1 MLVAVQ
7 SDDRLHAAALPAE
20 VGGAHWI
27 EDASGFRLAFVEA
40 REGRWQIDPCAS
52 VRVRGLDGGARPMI
66 DLDPRKHLV
75 LNLEGEDDR
84 AWCVLFSP
92 DSESTLKSRVYGFSG
107 EAEVTVGRARD
118 NTIVYDNR
126 FVSSRHV
133 RLAYADGA
141 WSVVDE
147 HSSNGVFVNG
157 RRIEA
162 GSALALS
169 FGDVVTVLGL
179 HIALGA
185 GFFSCND
192 PDGAVSVE
200 QGTFVLYRALSPD
213 PIEDARQLERPYF
226 YPALRFARTVG
237 KASFTV
243 DAPPQPEKPEEMS
256 LAMRIGPSL
265 VMALASV
272 LSASMFVAMMA
283 EQGSSMMRAIP
294 MVAMAVAMLAGSVL
308 WPILSQRNQRKQR
321 ARKEAQRRASYSQ
334 YLSRVLSDIAQEE
347 ASQREILSENRISV
361 QECLRRAHAGD
372 ARLMDRTPLHGDY
385 LDVRLG
391 LGEEPLLA
399 DIRFPDSHFSL
410 DEDDLREAVD
420 AQAREPRVLHDVPVA
435 CPLIEKHVL
444 GIIGNPVQAR
454 AFVRGMLVQV
464 AALCSYEDVK
474 LVMLCDRVQH
484 DEWSFVSHL
493 PHCFSDDRA
502 MRYYACGLEEAGEL
516 GMFLERVIDERRR
529 ADRFDARDA
538 KPYYVV
544 VCASEQLADKADI
557 VRAIVSERENRG
569 VSLVA
574 IAPAM
579 QDLPKECRSVVEL
592 EGEAGYLLDRDDP
605 TGNRKRFNPDIAVSC
620 DAAGEFAFS
629 LGKVRLDLATQSQRI
644 PARLGFLEMQG
655 AGNVGHL
662 NVASRW
668 RESNASASLACCV
681 GVDAQGEPFLLNL
694 HEKFHGPHGLI
705 AGTTGSGKSEFIIT
719 YILSMAVTYSPD
731 DVAFV
736 LIDYKG
742 GGLAKAFDNDHVR
755 LPHLAGVITNLDGAA
770 ITRSLVSIKSELKRR
785 QALFNR
791 ARDVVGGDNVDI
803 YGYLDLFR
811 QGKMTE
817 PCPHLFI
824 VADEFAELK
833 QQEPEFMDELI
844 SAARIGRSL
853 GVHLILATQKPSGVV
868 NDQIWSNSRFKVCL
882 KVADEADSRELIK
895 RPDAAE
901 LTQAGRFYLLVGYN
915 EYFALGQSGYAGTR
929 YVPRERFAA
938 TKDDSVV
945 LVSDTGRPLVAVK
958 PQRTVAGD
966 DDRPESVAVLTLVQE
981 LARSAGLRARQLWLE
996 PVPAMVTV
1004 DGLATKYA
1012 RDLGAAPG
1020 ASELD
1025 PLVGELDDPAR
1036 QHQEALRLPLSREGS
1051 VLVYGTAE
1059 SGAETVLYAALYA
1072 LMRSCDASQLH
1083 AYALDFG
1090 SESLKAFAAAPQLG
1104 DVVCAGDDE
1113 KVRRFFDFIEAEA
1126 NERRVQLS
1134 EYGGSY
1140 ARYRAAGGTKPA
1152 LLVILNDVA
1161 AFLEAYPKLEDRLAR
1176 LTREAGRGGVYL
1188 IMTAA
1193 GTSSVRVRMR
1203 QTFRQVLACNLADVS
1218 DYGMIFGSMRGLPQ
1232 PSGFARGLM
1241 KTDEGVFEFQGA
1253 HLCESGDD
1261 FRFAAEF
1268 CAEQAASSIERG
1280 IEPAPP
1286 VPMVPEHVTAELL
1299 AAYDVPPACVPYGVY
1314 DDTLEAAWFDFS
1326 EVPLARC
1333 VFQRR
1338 KSGVSFGKA
1347 LLTVV
1352 GQLSGWEAALLDFSQ
1367 LFGDEKPAGCVFAT
1381 RKDDFADSYLK
1392 GLMRKPARD
1401 EGEGRLL
1408 LVVTGLAGFIGRL
1421 PFDEN
1426 AALKNYL
1433 KGMRAR
1439 DGICVLLVDTLNEAA
1454 YNYED
1459 WFKTHLTS
1467 RDGLWVGPGVDSQN
1481 AISMTYSFN
1490 LASGEDKR
1498 AARGYAI
1505 DDGAARLAHVVSD
1518 LASDGDEEVPS

>member
-1 MLVAVQ
+1 MLVTIQ
-7 SDDRLHAAALPAE
+7 SDDRLHAVALPAE

-40 REGRWQIDPCAS
+40 RDSCWQIDPCAT
-52 VRVRGLDGGARPMI
+52 VRVRGLDGSAHPTI
-66 DLDPRKHLV
+66 DLDPCRYHV
-75 LNLEGEDDR
+75 LNLEGEDGR
-84 AWCVLFSP
+84 TWCVLLSP
-92 DSESTLKSRVYGFSG
+92 DSESTLRSRVYGFSG
-107 EAEVTVGRARD
+107 ETEITVGRARG
-118 NTIVYDNR
+118 NTITYDNR
-126 FVSSRHV
+126 FVSSRHACL
-133 RLAYADGA
+133 RYADGA
-141 WSVVDE
+141 WSIVDE
-147 HSSNGVFVNG
+147 QSSNGVFVNG
-157 RRIEA
+157 QRVEA
-162 GSALALS
+162 GFEHALS

-200 QGTFVLYRALSPD
+200 QKAFVLYEASPPD
-213 PIEDARQLERPYF
+213 PIEDVRQPERVYF
-226 YPALRFARTVG
+226 YPALRFARTVR
-237 KASFTV
+237 KKSFSV
-243 DAPPQPEKPEEMS
+243 DAPPQPDKPEEMS

-272 LSASMFVAMMA
+272 LSASTFVAMMA

-321 ARKEAQRRASYSQ
+321 VRKEAQRRASYSQ
-334 YLSRVLSDIAQEE
+334 YLSRVLSDIAQEQ
-347 ASQREILSENRISV
+347 ALQREILSENRITV
-361 QECLRRAHAGD
+361 QECLYRAHASD
-372 ARLMDRTPLHGDY
+372 VRLMDRTPLHSDY

-420 AQAREPRVLHDVPVA
+420 AQAHEPRVLHDVPVA
-435 CPLIEKHVL
+435 YPLIEKHVL
-444 GIIGNPVQAR
+444 GVIGNLAQAH

-474 LVMLCDRVQH
+474 LIMLCDRAQH

-493 PHCFSDDRA
+493 PHCFSDDRS
-502 MRYYACGLEEAGEL
+502 MRYYACSLEEAGEL

-557 VRAIVSERENRG
+557 VRAIVAERENRG

-574 IAPAM
+574 IAPTM

-605 TGNRKRFNPDIAVSC
+605 AGNRKRFNPDIAVSG
-620 DAAGEFAFS
+620 DSAEEFAFS
-629 LGKVRLDLATQSQRI
+629 LGKVRLDLATQNQRI

-655 AGNVGHL
+655 AGNVEHL
-662 NVASRW
+662 NVALRW
-668 RESNASASLACCV
+668 HESNASASLACCV

-694 HEKFHGPHGLI
+694 HERFHGPHGLI

-742 GGLAKAFDNDHVR
+742 GGLAKAFDNEHVR

-785 QALFNR
+785 QELFNR

-803 YGYLDLFR
+803 YDYLDLFR

-929 YVPRERFAA
+929 YMPRERFAT

-945 LVSDTGRPLVAVK
+945 LVSNTGRPLVAVK
-958 PQRTVAGD
+958 PQQVVAGD
-966 DDRPESVAVLTLVQE
+966 EDRPESVAVLALVQE
-981 LARSAGLRARQLWLE
+981 VARSAGLRARQLWLE

-1004 DGLATKYA
+1004 DGLAAKYA
-1012 RDLGAAPG
+1012 FDLEETSDAF
-1020 ASELD
+1020 ELN

-1036 QHQEALRLPLSREGS
+1036 QHQEALRLPLTREGS

-1059 SGAETVLYAALYA
+1059 SGVETVLYAALYA
-1072 LMRSCDASQLH
+1072 LLRGCDASQLQV
-1083 AYALDFG
+1083 YALDFG
-1090 SESLKAFAAAPQLG
+1090 SESLKAFVPAPQVG

-1126 NERRVQLS
+1126 NERRVLLS
-1134 EYGGSY
+1134 EHGGSY
-1140 ARYRAAGGTKPA
+1140 ARYRAAGGMKPA
-1152 LLVILNDVA
+1152 LVVILNDVA

-1193 GTSSVRVRMR
+1193 STSSVRVRMR
-1203 QTFRQVLACNLADVS
+1203 QTFRQVLACNLADTS

-1232 PSGFARGLM
+1232 PNGFARGLA

-1268 CAEQAASSIERG
+1268 CVEQAVLSSERG

-1286 VPMVPEHVTAELL
+1286 VPTVPEQVTAEMLV
-1299 AAYDVPPACVPYGVY
+1299 AYDVPPACVPYGIY
-1314 DDTLEAAWFDFS
+1314 DDTLDVAYFDFREHCIS
-1326 EVPLARC
+1326 RIL
-1333 VFQRR
+1333 FSKRR
-1338 KSGVSFGKA
+1338 DGISTVRALIDFVSTACGWRTVVLDVGKLFAGRTSQCAFESQNDSGVLPTIKRLMLDVSQRGNCLEPDT
-1347 LLTVV
+1347 LLLIT
-1352 GQLSGWEAALLDFSQ
+1352 GI
-1367 LFGDEKPAGCVFAT
+1367 AG
-1381 RKDDFADSYLK
+1381 YL
-1392 GLMRKPARD
+1392 GRASRD
-1401 EGEGRLL
+1401 EGQ
-1408 LVVTGLAGFIGRL
+1408 V
-1421 PFDEN
+1421 
-1426 AALKNYL
+1426 
-1433 KGMRAR
+1433 AR
-1439 DGICVLLVDTLNEAA
+1439 DFLSNLDLGGPVRVLLVDYCDDATYL
-1454 YNYED
+1454 YED
-1459 WFKTHLTS
+1459 WFRLHVGGK
-1467 RDGLWVGPGVDSQN
+1467 DGVWVGSGCDSQSVITVSYAPGVRIDPSVKG
-1481 AISMTYSFN
+1481 SC
-1490 LASGEDKR
+1490 
-1498 AARGYAI
+1498 GYAVE
-1505 DDGAARLAHVVSD
+1505 DGIPRCVSFIE
-1518 LASDGDEEVPS
+1518 LPNE